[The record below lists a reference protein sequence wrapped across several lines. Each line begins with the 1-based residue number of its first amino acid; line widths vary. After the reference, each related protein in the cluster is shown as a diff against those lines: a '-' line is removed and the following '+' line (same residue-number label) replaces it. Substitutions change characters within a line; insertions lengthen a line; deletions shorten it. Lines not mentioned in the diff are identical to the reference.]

1 VEKRT
6 FKGGLTMQFRKSR
19 LIAVFTVALL
29 SSMVTFLSVR
39 QAQAAVTL
47 PVEGEALT
55 GGEFSGL
62 FTLQSFALNQTGT
75 GIVATGTLTGV
86 LTDAEGV
93 EQQISQ
99 TVSFP
104 VTFGKATCKIL
115 KLVLGPLDLDL
126 LGLMVHL
133 DKVVLTITAQQGGGL
148 LGDLLCA
155 IANLLN
161 NPPLDLTALVNLLNQ
176 LLGRL

>member
-1 VEKRT
+1 MALFTLVM
-6 FKGGLTMQFRKSR
+6 FSGMLT
-19 LIAVFTVALL
+19 V
-29 SSMVTFLSVR
+29 LSVQ

-47 PVEGEALT
+47 PVEGKVIKK
-55 GGEFSGL
+55 GEFSGV
-62 FTLQSFALNQTGT
+62 FTLESFALNQAGT

-86 LTDAEGV
+86 LTTAKGV
-93 EQQISQ
+93 EQQVSQ

-104 VTFGKATCKIL
+104 VTFAKATCQIL

-161 NPPLDLTALVNLLNQ
+161 NPPLDLTALLNLLNQ
-176 LLGRL
+176 LLGML